1 MIRKIMLL
9 TLLVFFSLACS
20 LGGLIGGEDSASQAE
35 EPPQSEDRCGDN
47 VCDGPENEKNCPQD
61 CSAQAQQ
68 SPSSAKGSGA
78 GSSEYGILYQVIENA
93 LSSYDMSSNTCY
105 ALNFIQFLDGGLI
118 NTDGSNNQTL
128 EMKDYPTSML
138 TSKKKEAYYYISS
151 PQNPVQE
158 MFGFSM
164 FNWDVDGQTLW
175 ASDFSGG
182 APVEVVPS
190 SAGMFPGGV
199 SASPQNEY
207 LLYPM
212 TRAAQANQTQAAG
225 VVQSSFNPFVSDSSL
240 IVDDL
245 TGGGEQKVLAD
256 SYNRQLFTSF
266 ADFSPDGNN
275 FFTIAREGENFKF
288 VKVSLTD
295 GEVTDFARLFP
306 GFDWSKLN
314 WDAFFPRSEDF
325 AYASFSI
332 SPDETRLIAYKN
344 IFTANMQNAC
354 VTDASHNLW
363 VFDLE
368 ANSMQRFEDQQGYVS
383 DSTWKYDSS
392 QFALSIMGN
401 AGCYPDYLDAKIDS
415 FDKEGQLVAT
425 LVSEPKSKITNISW
439 SPDGSGIAY
448 DVYSTDYIG
457 RLKIVDVDT
466 KQVSEVTNTQAL
478 GHQVDTS
485 KPVMLLFADWVSLN

>member
-35 EPPQSEDRCGDN
+35 EPPQSEGRCGDN

-61 CSAQAQQ
+61 CSAEAQQ
-68 SPSSAKGSGA
+68 SQPSAGSGV
-78 GSSEYGILYQVIENA
+78 GNSDYGILYQVVENA
-93 LSSYDMSSNTCY
+93 LSSNEMSNNTCY

-118 NTDGSNNQTL
+118 NTDGSGNQTL
-128 EMKDYPTSML
+128 EMKDHPTSML
-138 TSKKKEAYYYISS
+138 TSKEKDAYYYISS

-164 FNWDVDGQTLW
+164 FNWDVAIQTLW
-175 ASDFSGG
+175 ASDFSDG
-182 APVEVVPS
+182 APVEIVPS
-190 SAGMFPGGV
+190 SADLFPGGV
-199 SASPQNEY
+199 SASPENEY

-212 TRAAQANQTQAAG
+212 TRPAQADQTQSAG
-225 VVQSSFNPFVSDSSL
+225 MVQSSFNPFVSDSSL
-240 IVDDL
+240 IVNDI

-256 SYNRQLFTSF
+256 SYNRQLFASF
-266 ADFSPDGNN
+266 ADFSPDGKA
-275 FFTIAREGENFKF
+275 FYTIAREGENFKF
-288 VKVSLTD
+288 VKISLAS
-295 GEVTDFARLFP
+295 GEVTDFTRLFP

-314 WDAFFPRSEDF
+314 WDEFFPRAEDF

-332 SPDETRLIAYKN
+332 SQDETRLIAYKN
-344 IFTANMQNAC
+344 FFTANMQNAC

-368 ANSMQRFEDQQGYVS
+368 ANTMQRFEDQQGYVS

-392 QFALSIMGN
+392 QFALSIIGN

-415 FDKEGQLVAT
+415 FDKEGHLVTT
-425 LVSEPKSKITNISW
+425 LVNEPKSKITNISW

-457 RLKIVDVDT
+457 RLKD
-466 KQVSEVTNTQAL
+466 SGC
-478 GHQVDTS
+478 GHKEGQ
-485 KPVMLLFADWVSLN
+485 